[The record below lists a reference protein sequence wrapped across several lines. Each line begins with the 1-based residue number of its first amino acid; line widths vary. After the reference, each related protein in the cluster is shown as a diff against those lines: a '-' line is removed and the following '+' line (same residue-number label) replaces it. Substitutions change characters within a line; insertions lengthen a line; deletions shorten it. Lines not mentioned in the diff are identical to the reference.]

1 MGAPSEGL
9 LELLT
14 QLAEE
19 HGEDAVRAALSL
31 TPLLS
36 STRDAAQFHLET
48 ATRAHRYD
56 GPSGSLVLEVPRK
69 PNEPVECTWLGE
81 TRLTLELEVLP
92 KQQRRRGA

>member
-1 MGAPSEGL
+1 MGAPSGGL

-14 QLAEE
+14 QLQDE
-19 HGEDAVRAALSL
+19 HGENAVRAALSL

-36 STRDAAQFHLET
+36 STRDAAAFHLDT

-69 PNEPVECTWLGE
+69 PNEPVEVTWLGE
-81 TRLTLELEVLP
+81 SRLTLELEVTP
-92 KQQRRRGA
+92 KSQRRRP